1 MHDVVLPVIFFS
13 YLMSGKYLSRAPVV
27 WRAHLHDILGSLS
40 DLASSYNKRA
50 CSDINRSEIR
60 KLTHL
65 AARRHASKRTLSGYY
80 GFLLTESL
88 LFFGW
93 LDRYGQLISLSAAQL
108 LQMTGFTMLAT
119 YLLRIL
125 CRASVITRLG
135 LRQARRALSSGR
147 ESDAV
152 VITFDSG
159 KTQGQGALYLHILSP
174 IRSVWRGYL
183 AKVRPALIARN
194 LFVGDQ
200 HNFFPSNL
208 ASCLRSLFKSSPL
221 PSDLSLSQIRHQA
234 CRHVSELAHAG
245 TSRYSAQMLAQL
257 QLCAGHGKPASCVD
271 KAYLLTIKLRREAL
285 LGAFIV
291 EEYMAPAATTL
302 RTALGLPST
311 GVAVLSSP
319 FLFLYNPAP
328 DRKVSSLPG
337 PARRL
342 NSLTLVRG
350 RTRKRATNP
359 GIVTSSG
366 PVSNRRI
373 KKARVT
379 ACEQGRKCLNRSRAD
394 LL

>member
-1 MHDVVLPVIFFS
+1 ML
-13 YLMSGKYLSRAPVV
+13 GKYLSRAPVV

-257 QLCAGHGKPASCVD
+257 NSALDMASRPVVW
-271 KAYLLTIKLRREAL
+271 IRRT
-285 LGAFIV
+285 F
-291 EEYMAPAATTL
+291 
-302 RTALGLPST
+302 
-311 GVAVLSSP
+311 
-319 FLFLYNPAP
+319 
-328 DRKVSSLPG
+328 
-337 PARRL
+337 
-342 NSLTLVRG
+342 
-350 RTRKRATNP
+350 
-359 GIVTSSG
+359 
-366 PVSNRRI
+366 
-373 KKARVT
+373 
-379 ACEQGRKCLNRSRAD
+379 
-394 LL
+394 